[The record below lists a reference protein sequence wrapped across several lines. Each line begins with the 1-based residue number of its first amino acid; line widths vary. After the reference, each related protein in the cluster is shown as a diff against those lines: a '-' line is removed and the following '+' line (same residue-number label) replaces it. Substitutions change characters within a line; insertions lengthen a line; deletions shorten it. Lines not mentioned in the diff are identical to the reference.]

1 MAKETKSFTFRLNLP
16 ILGTPMVVA
25 VGDFETQR
33 AILLHRE
40 TERPLDLYKTF
51 NNITGGIPTMFTSNG
66 EYWHVRRKLIAP
78 AFEKSHV
85 KRMNDVAM
93 AKIEMWVET
102 KIRPMADKGEAFDVG
117 NEMLQVMLSSIC
129 ETAFEY
135 PLTEEDHSSYVHDL
149 GLCLREFLFKSNT
162 NPLRPM
168 FGYLLPERRKAHQA
182 AARLMGFA
190 KKIMD
195 HYLTLKNPVKGTI
208 IDRLM
213 TSDVFSN
220 EQALQAEIVFLILA
234 GHDTTGFSISWTL
247 LELARNPKHIQD
259 IRRSLVSLPSDE
271 CEKSEPLRNVVKE
284 AMRLHPVAAGG
295 SMRVTGIDMETN
307 EGFLLPKGSFV
318 FLPLIL
324 LLRNPR
330 VYNNPDQ
337 FLPERWQ
344 EADQAMTDSF
354 LPFSLGKQN
363 CVGQALAK
371 IELHSVVARICSEF
385 DLSVVQECE
394 TEFFLTL
401 KPIGAKLLARRA
413 IPLS

>member
-1 MAKETKSFTFRLNLP
+1 
-16 ILGTPMVVA
+16 
-25 VGDFETQR
+25 
-33 AILLHRE
+33 
-40 TERPLDLYKTF
+40 
-51 NNITGGIPTMFTSNG
+51 
-66 EYWHVRRKLIAP
+66 
-78 AFEKSHV
+78 
-85 KRMNDVAM
+85 
-93 AKIEMWVET
+93 
-102 KIRPMADKGEAFDVG
+102 
-117 NEMLQVMLSSIC
+117 
-129 ETAFEY
+129 
-135 PLTEEDHSSYVHDL
+135 
-149 GLCLREFLFKSNT
+149 
-162 NPLRPM
+162 
-168 FGYLLPERRKAHQA
+168 
-182 AARLMGFA
+182 
-190 KKIMD
+190 
-195 HYLTLKNPVKGTI
+195 
-208 IDRLM
+208 
-213 TSDVFSN
+213 
-220 EQALQAEIVFLILA
+220 
-234 GHDTTGFSISWTL
+234 
-247 LELARNPKHIQD
+247 
-259 IRRSLVSLPSDE
+259 VSLPSDE